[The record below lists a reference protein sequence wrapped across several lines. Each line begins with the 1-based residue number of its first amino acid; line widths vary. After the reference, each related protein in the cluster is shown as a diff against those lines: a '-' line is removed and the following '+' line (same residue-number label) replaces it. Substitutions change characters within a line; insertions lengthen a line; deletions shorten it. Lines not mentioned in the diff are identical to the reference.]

1 MSQNDTKWTRRNG
14 RLERRDITKR
24 TKQQVI
30 KQSTNRQKLSITKK
44 KQPANRQKLSITK
57 KKQPAN
63 RQKLSITKKKQPVNR
78 QKLNITK
85 KRQAVKQTSST
96 KIELIQPIFSYLTI
110 IDRIAVSKTSK
121 FYNNALKASD
131 YWQDIVIDF
140 NEYDKRFGYPLNM
153 WALLMQKKASFKA
166 LVITIGSGESE
177 IVQSL
182 VSNCK
187 VNQIEKFKMYVT
199 EDLFYLTCYHHSTI
213 DLLTDENPVPI
224 SVESKLKTFYDL
236 YDCMKNEGSVIP
248 KLAQSYYLRDVRLV
262 IYQTGDAEMIRTLT
276 NLVSLTVS
284 VVANARRDEVLIDL
298 IKVLLDS
305 IEMLPQLTLLS
316 LKDNFNFLRMNGRV
330 QIMSKKLSV
339 KSKTL
344 KILRVDFGKFTRLY
358 DIQCPLLEI
367 VDINTCRHYG
377 NIYLY
382 EEFRDIL
389 LRHEALS
396 KEQQDYTSYSLINDM
411 RGKIVIEN
419 PGSYNNCKYVGVCHD
434 RRNRICYFNYIHLP
448 KIDTKA
454 FIQN

>member
-14 RLERRDITKR
+14 RLERRDTTKR
-24 TKQQVI
+24 TKQQVVKQATI
-30 KQSTNRQKLSITKK
+30 KKQRAVKQATIKK
-44 KQPANRQKLSITK
+44 KQPANRQKLT
-57 KKQPAN
+57 
-63 RQKLSITKKKQPVNR
+63 
-78 QKLNITK
+78 ITK

-262 IYQTGDAEMIRTLT
+262 IYQPGDAEMIRTLT

-316 LKDNFNFLRMNGRV
+316 LKDNFLRMNGRV

-344 KILRVDFGKFTRLY
+344 KILRVDFGKLTRLY

-367 VDINTCRHYG
+367 VDINTCRHLG

-396 KEQQDYTSYSLINDM
+396 KEQQYNTSYSLINEIN
-411 RGKIVIEN
+411 GKIVIEN